1 MRARPIRV
9 SFQPLQL
16 KLVVRW
22 THCAERMRAYDSSG
36 WVTRRVQTSTAVG
49 LAIAC
54 ACLVAGA
61 AVPQSAADPL
71 LGKWELNVARTRY
84 GGGADPRQRELFV
97 CARSRDGVDCS
108 IESVRA
114 DGKRVVGGFT
124 AAYDGAPGPTRG
136 IPDVDQVQLIRVSP
150 SIADATFTL
159 RGTPVFAYRAVRSA
173 DGRSLTI
180 ISVDPATR
188 AVLNSVVVYDQ
199 R

>member
-1 MRARPIRV
+1 MRAHG
-9 SFQPLQL
+9 
-16 KLVVRW
+16 
-22 THCAERMRAYDSSG
+22 TSG
-36 WVTRRVQTSTAVG
+36 CVMRRVRESTAVG

-54 ACLVAGA
+54 ACFVAVA
-61 AVPQSAADPL
+61 AVRQPAADPL
-71 LGKWELNVARTRY
+71 SGKWELNVARTHY
-84 GGGADPRQRELFV
+84 GGGAEPRLRESFV
-97 CARSRDGVDCS
+97 CARRRNGVDCR

-114 DGKRVVGGFT
+114 DGKRVVGGFA
-124 AAYDGAPGPTRG
+124 AAYDGTPGPTRG
-136 IPDVDQVQLIRVSP
+136 IPDMDHVQLVRVSS

-159 RGTPVFAYRAVRSA
+159 LGAPVFAYRAVRSA